1 MFSVEKLKEKFN
13 ITGRILVNEPLS
25 ERTSMKVGGKAPL
38 LFIPDKE
45 EGFVRLLGILK
56 TNDFQNYFRD
66 FMSGEGLTPYQHGLY
81 FILGGGTNIVVSDKG
96 FSCPVVSTGGLCDFE
111 ILGNE
116 DERFFV
122 RAGAGLPMN
131 RLVNLLKDAS
141 LGSMAEFAGL
151 PGSCGGAVFM
161 NARCFNSSVSDFF
174 VSAKIFDMD
183 RGVTDEVFMDP
194 SAWDYK
200 KSPFQEK
207 SFVILSVVFAVNKVS
222 REKIEEKMRES
233 VNLRK
238 EKGHYLFP
246 SAGSVFKNNRSFGK
260 PTGAIIDS
268 VGLKGLTR
276 GGAKVAPWHGNIII
290 NGGNATASDIRS
302 LVEEVKKTVLEKTGF
317 NLDCEIFFVGD
328 D

>member
-1 MFSVEKLKEKFN
+1 MFSVEKLREKFN

-25 ERTSMKVGGKAPL
+25 EKTSMKVGGKAPL
-38 LFIPDKE
+38 LFIPDTE
-45 EGFVRLLGILK
+45 ESFIRLLEILK
-56 TNDFQNYFRD
+56 STDFQDCFRD
-66 FMSGEGLTPYQHGLY
+66 FMAEEGITPYRNGLY

-96 FSCPVVSTGGLCDFE
+96 FSCPVVSTGGLSDFKV
-111 ILGNE
+111 LGSE
-116 DERFFV
+116 GEKFFV

-131 RLVNLLKDAS
+131 KLVNLLKDES

-183 RGVTDEVFMDP
+183 RGSVDEVLMEP

-200 KSPFQEK
+200 KTPFQVK
-207 SFVILSVVFAVNKVS
+207 SCVILSVVFAVNKVS
-222 REKIEEKMRES
+222 RKEIEEKMREA

-260 PTGAIIDS
+260 PTGALIDS
-268 VGLKGLTR
+268 VGLKGLSR

-290 NGGNATASDIRS
+290 NEGNATGADIRA

-328 D
+328 E

>member
-45 EGFVRLLGILK
+45 EGFVRLLEILK
-56 TNDFQNYFRD
+56 STDFQDCFRD
-66 FMSGEGLTPYQHGLY
+66 FMAGEGLTPYRNGLY

-96 FSCPVVSTGGLCDFE
+96 FSCPVVSTEDLCDFKV
-111 ILGNE
+111 LGNE
-116 DERFFV
+116 GDKFFV
-122 RAGAGLPMN
+122 RAGAGLPVN
-131 RLVNLLKDAS
+131 RLVNLLRDES

-151 PGSCGGAVFM
+151 PGTCGGAVFM

-174 VSAKIFDMD
+174 VSAKVFDMD
-183 RGVTDEVFMDP
+183 RGVVDGVLMNP

-200 KSPFQEK
+200 KSPFQAK
-207 SFVILSVVFAVNKVS
+207 SCVILSVVFAVNKVD
-222 REKIEEKMRES
+222 RKEIEKKMREA

-238 EKGHYLFP
+238 EKGHYLYP

-260 PTGAIIDS
+260 PTGAVIDG
-268 VGLKGLTR
+268 VGLKGLAR

-290 NGGNATASDIRS
+290 NEGNATASDIRT
-302 LVEEVKKTVLEKTGF
+302 LVEDVKKTVLEKTGF

-328 D
+328 E